1 MGTKH
6 KNKECVVEF
15 KTMLER
21 IYELSYILE
30 NTKKHEGFISEFIE
44 DIILETIG
52 RYIDKSSYEMFI
64 DYDKNTKIFIEFIT
78 NPQVVDNLFKVV
90 SEDTE
95 EYKVPPEPEPMEVPT
110 PKEKEPE
117 ADPKKDPKYGVAP
130 MPKEKE
136 PMLVPELAPEPKEKE
151 PEADPKK
158 DPKYGVEKLVEPP
171 KEPHLDAK
179 KDPKHGVEKVK
190 AEPYAVPE
198 LVPQIDPKKPE
209 KGKRD
214 LNKPFVKSDHQPNLD
229 AKKDEKRNVASVEKQ
244 HCANNDS
251 EDEHTHEHHHTSI
264 ITRLVRWFRRVF

>member
-110 PKEKEPE
+110 
-117 ADPKKDPKYGVAP
+117 
-130 MPKEKE
+130 
-136 PMLVPELAPEPKEKE
+136 PKEKE